1 MQNRS
6 MGSRMKRG
14 FTLIEILVVVVI
26 LAVLAAVIVPN
37 VLGRVDD
44 SKNSVAITTVQSL
57 TDNIES
63 YRLDT
68 GKYPDEL
75 DALMKNPGVPKWNG
89 PYIRNV
95 EKIPND
101 PWENPYIYKIP
112 GDNGRPYDII
122 SYGSDAQ
129 LGGTDFQSWNLKGD

>member
-6 MGSRMKRG
+6 INRSQRG

-26 LAVLAAVIVPN
+26 LAVLAAVVVPN

-44 SKNSVAITTVQSL
+44 SKYSVAITTVQSL
-57 TDNIES
+57 SDNIDS

-68 GKYPDEL
+68 GKYPEEL
-75 DALMKNPGVPKWNG
+75 NALVKNPGVPKWNG
-89 PYIRNV
+89 PYIKNV

-101 PWENPYIYKIP
+101 PWDHPYIYKIP
-112 GDNGRPYDII
+112 GDNGRPYDIL
-122 SYGSDAQ
+122 SYGDDGQ
-129 LGGTDFQSWNLKGD
+129 QGGKDIQSWNLKGE

>member
-57 TDNIES
+57 TVSNLTASIRANIP
-63 YRLDT
+63 T
-68 GKYPDEL
+68 
-75 DALMKNPGVPKWNG
+75 
-89 PYIRNV
+89 
-95 EKIPND
+95 
-101 PWENPYIYKIP
+101 
-112 GDNGRPYDII
+112 
-122 SYGSDAQ
+122 
-129 LGGTDFQSWNLKGD
+129 SWTL